1 VDVFRVGGE
10 VPGRAEEVDAT
21 CRRDGEVVCQGLE
34 GVRAAEDGVAVVEE
48 VESEGVLV
56 GNVGVNGETGVVGG
70 ESGLELVG
78 GRKSCQSGRLEL
90 MGMWML
96 GVTYLLGAA
105 TSKVEVGAQGDDNGC
120 FERVHE
126 VQRGGHCA
134 TSGMTRQWST
144 AWGIP
149 AIYISRATNAQ
160 TRHIHSNVFVPNL
173 PCLHQIAVGASSTVR
188 CGMCSL
194 R

>member
-1 VDVFRVGGE
+1 
-10 VPGRAEEVDAT
+10 
-21 CRRDGEVVCQGLE
+21 
-34 GVRAAEDGVAVVEE
+34 
-48 VESEGVLV
+48 
-56 GNVGVNGETGVVGG
+56 
-70 ESGLELVG
+70 
-78 GRKSCQSGRLEL
+78 

-96 GVTYLLGAA
+96 EVTYLLGAA

-160 TRHIHSNVFVPNL
+160 TRHIHSSVFVPNL

-188 CGMCSL
+188 RGMCSL